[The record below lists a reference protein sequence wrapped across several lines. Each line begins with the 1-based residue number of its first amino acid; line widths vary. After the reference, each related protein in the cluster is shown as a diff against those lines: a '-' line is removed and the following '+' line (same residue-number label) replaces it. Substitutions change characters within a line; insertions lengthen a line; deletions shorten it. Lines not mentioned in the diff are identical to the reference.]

1 MEMHIDIDAAQ
12 PPGVVC
18 ALEPDPAVR
27 DSLVTLLEVEGYR
40 VVTFATARAFFH
52 ALPGLIPDLVIC
64 EAQLPDSDGYR
75 VHEDL
80 QRQRRGTLF
89 VLLSSDRE
97 ERHGPGAQRH
107 GISHVLR
114 KPIVD
119 RQLLS
124 LISTSGSTDS
134 NATTHTLL

>member
-1 MEMHIDIDAAQ
+1 MEMHLDIDAPQ
-12 PPGVVC
+12 PSGVVC

-27 DSLVTLLEVEGYR
+27 DSLVTLLEVEGLS

-52 ALPGLIPDLVIC
+52 ALPDLYPDLVIC

-75 VHEDL
+75 VHADL
-80 QRQRRGTLF
+80 QAHRRDTLF

-97 ERHGPGAQRH
+97 ERHGPDARRC

-124 LISTSGSTDS
+124 LISTSGSTD
-134 NATTHTLL
+134 

>member
-1 MEMHIDIDAAQ
+1 MVMEVFFEIGLVQ
-12 PPGVVC
+12 PRRVVC

-27 DSLVTLLEVEGYR
+27 DSLVTLLEVEGYS
-40 VVTFATARAFFH
+40 VLTFATARAFFH
-52 ALPGLIPDLVIC
+52 ALPRVFPDLVIC

-75 VHEDL
+75 VHADL
-80 QRQRRGTLF
+80 QRQRRDALF

-97 ERHGPGAQRH
+97 ERYGPGAQRR
-107 GISHVLR
+107 GISYVLH

-124 LISTSGSTDS
+124 LINTSGSTDS
-134 NATTHTLL
+134 NHTS

>member
-1 MEMHIDIDAAQ
+1 MELSFDIDAPQ
-12 PPGVVC
+12 PCGVVC

-27 DSLVTLLEVEGYR
+27 DSLVTLLEVEGYS
-40 VVTFATARAFFH
+40 VTTFSTARAFFH
-52 ALPGLIPDLVIC
+52 ALPSLYPDLVIC

-75 VHEDL
+75 VHADL
-80 QRQRRGTLF
+80 QLHRRGTLF
-89 VLLSSDRE
+89 VLMSSDRE
-97 ERHGPGAQRH
+97 ERHGPGAQRR

-124 LISTSGSTDS
+124 LIGTSGSTD
-134 NATTHTLL
+134 